1 MSTALIII
9 GSLLIALFLFNG
21 IRRYQ
26 QMKNYKPENE
36 SQALIH
42 LTDANFAKQ
51 TAHGLILVDCWAPWC
66 GPCKMIAPTL
76 SSLADEYQG
85 KAKIGKL
92 NVDENPKTAAAL
104 SIKSIP
110 TLVLFQQGKPVE
122 RLTGVKPI
130 TAYRKI
136 LDKYLG

>member
-9 GSLLIALFLFNG
+9 GSLLIVLFLFNG
-21 IRRYQ
+21 IRRFQ

-51 TAHGLILVDCWAPWC
+51 TANGFILVDCWAPWC

-92 NVDENPKTAAAL
+92 NVDENPKTTAAL

>member
-9 GSLLIALFLFNG
+9 GSLLIVLFLFNG
-21 IRRYQ
+21 IRRFQ

-51 TAHGLILVDCWAPWC
+51 TALGLILVDCWAPWC